1 MKLGRR
7 PADGGTW
14 CCKPGV
20 GRGRRPKVT
29 GDLKLGRRPPRVG
42 VYRDGRGAQRS
53 QEKQQQNSFT
63 NALLGSM
70 QVVTSVVFM
79 ISVTMS

>member
-1 MKLGRR
+1 MAARGVANLEQGEE
-7 PADGGTW
+7 GGQVGK
-14 CCKPGV
+14 KP
-20 GRGRRPKVT
+20 
-29 GDLKLGRRPPRVG
+29 LRVG
-42 VYRDGRGAQRS
+42 VYCDGRGAQRS